1 MGDLGGDLVGYDL
14 AGGVATITLN
24 HPPLNALS
32 HALRAGLLAALTRAE
47 DDPAVGAIVIEAA
60 GRSWPVGADIREFGH
75 PPKAPGLPDLCA
87 RIEAC
92 PRPVIAVMHG
102 TALGGGL
109 ELALATAYRVAQS
122 ALKVGLPEV
131 TLGLLPGAGGTQ
143 RLPRLIGPEAALEM
157 MLDGAQMGAEKALAL
172 GLIDLV
178 VNENPGEAA
187 RRRAADHVSGKRPL
201 ATAAERT
208 ARGAMPA
215 GRYLQAIEDARVE
228 PRGAHEKAAPLI
240 IDCVEAA
247 LLLPPAQGHAR
258 ERAAFEDLM
267 ATAESRALRHAFLA
281 ERIAAKSFAAPANLP
296 QIARVAIIGGGGIGA
311 SLAPMLLRK
320 GMSVT
325 IIETDATSLARSLTL
340 IARAEEAA
348 VALGDQTEAERESSW
363 ARLSGA
369 HGAMN
374 AAAAADLVIDATADD
389 LARRAAL
396 LATLGGL
403 LPHEAP
409 ILSVTRALDPVALA
423 GATGDASLHAS
434 LYLREPVR
442 RQTLL
447 EVAAAD
453 EAGPAVMGAVA
464 ALARHLGWRVVRAG
478 PIPGFIAPWLD
489 SALADAADRCLGR
502 GALPGEIDRA
512 CRQLGLVS
520 GAYEAEDFY
529 GPSHPLVL
537 HRLRRAGVGEEPVA
551 GDLRR
556 WLVAEGRT
564 GRRQGKGWHIYRA
577 DGSWQ
582 ADPAIEAELSGERP
596 RFRFLPED
604 LQRRLL
610 AALANAGA
618 WLLSEGRARRPAEV
632 DAVAMAHGFPRWR
645 GGPMRA
651 ADETGLLLLRD
662 DLRRWADEAGDGFWT
677 PAPIWDD
684 LIREGRGFG
693 DLDRD

>member
-1 MGDLGGDLVGYDL
+1 MGELGGELVRYDL
-14 AGGVATITLN
+14 AGGVATITLD

-32 HALRAGLLAALTRAE
+32 HPLRAGILAALSAAE
-47 DDPAVGAIVIEAA
+47 DDPDVGAIVIEAA
-60 GRSWPVGADIREFGH
+60 GRSWPVGADIREFGQ
-75 PPKAPGLPDLCA
+75 PPKAPGLPELCA

-92 PRPVIAVMHG
+92 AKPVIAVMHG

-109 ELALATAYRVAQS
+109 ELALAAAYRVAQA

-157 MLDGAQMGAEKALAL
+157 MLDGAQIGAEKALAL
-172 GLIDLV
+172 GLIDLM
-178 VNENPGEAA
+178 VNENPGAAA
-187 RRRAADHVSGKRPL
+187 RRRAADHVNGKRPL
-201 ATAAERT
+201 ATATERA
-208 ARGAMPA
+208 ARGGIAA

-281 ERIAAKSFAAPANLP
+281 ERIAAKSFSPPADLP
-296 QIARVAIIGGGGIGA
+296 PIARVAIIGGGGIGA
-311 SLAPMLLRK
+311 SLAPLLLRK
-320 GMSVT
+320 GPSVT
-325 IIETDATSLARSLTL
+325 IIEADATRLARTLTL

-348 VALGDQTEAERESSW
+348 VALGDQTEAEREASW

-369 HGAMN
+369 QGALN
-374 AAAAADLVIDATADD
+374 AAAAADLVIDATVDD
-389 LARRAAL
+389 LGQRAAL

-403 LPHEAP
+403 MPHEAP
-409 ILSVTRALDPVALA
+409 ILSVTRALDPLALA

-434 LYLREPVR
+434 LYIREPVR
-442 RQTLL
+442 RQTIL
-447 EVAAAD
+447 EVAASPTAS
-453 EAGPAVMGAVA
+453 PAVLGAVA
-464 ALARHLGWRVVRAG
+464 ALARHLGWRVVRPG
-478 PIPGFIAPWLD
+478 PVPGFIAPWLD
-489 SALADAADRCLGR
+489 SALADAADRCLAR

-512 CRQLGLVS
+512 CKLLGLVS
-520 GAYEAEDFY
+520 GAFEAEDFY
-529 GPSHPLVL
+529 GPTHPLVV
-537 HRLRRAGVGEEPVA
+537 HRLRRDGVGEDPLA
-551 GDLRR
+551 ADLRR

-582 ADPAIEAELSGERP
+582 ADPAIEAELAGERP
-596 RFRFLPED
+596 RFRFLPDD
-604 LQRRLL
+604 LQRRLM

-618 WLLSEGRARRPAEV
+618 WLLSEGRAHRPAEI
-632 DAVAMAHGFPRWR
+632 DTVAMAHGFPRWR
-645 GGPMRA
+645 GGPMQA
-651 ADETGLLLLRD
+651 ADEAGLLLLRD
-662 DLRRWADEAGDGFWT
+662 DLRKWADEAQDNFWT

-684 LIREGRGFG
+684 LVREGRAFG
-693 DLDRD
+693 DLNRD